1 MLYGTCS
8 CREVADGSTVWRTIG
23 DADGKPMQ
31 RISGMVRLA
40 VTGQFGDATT
50 DAETRDA
57 AHTTA
62 AGHCGDAI
70 ADVCVAKKM
79 EIVQ

>member
-8 CREVADGSTVWRTIG
+8 CREAADGSTVWRTIG

-40 VTGQFGDATT
+40 VTDQFGDATT

-57 AHTTA
+57 AHT
-62 AGHCGDAI
+62 
-70 ADVCVAKKM
+70 
-79 EIVQ
+79 EQ